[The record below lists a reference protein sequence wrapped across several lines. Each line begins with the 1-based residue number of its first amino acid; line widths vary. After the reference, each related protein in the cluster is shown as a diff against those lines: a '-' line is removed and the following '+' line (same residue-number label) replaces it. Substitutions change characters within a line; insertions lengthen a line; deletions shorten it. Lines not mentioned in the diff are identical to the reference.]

1 MLKSVPLKI
10 ITKKTL
16 SEVIG
21 PCGGSASSDFS
32 APEDLGGGGVEPSLT
47 ACSVSVLAPRAVPA
61 LQRSATHWHPLLFED
76 DGHRLLLAKSGLAY
90 YGCVLLECGH
100 TCL

>member
-1 MLKSVPLKI
+1 MLKSMPLKI

-21 PCGGSASSDFS
+21 PCGGSASSDFG
-32 APEDLGGGGVEPSLT
+32 APEELGQSSST
-47 ACSVSVLAPRAVPA
+47 ACSVSVLAPRAAPA
-61 LQRSATHWHPLLFED
+61 LQRSGTHWHPLLFED
-76 DGHRLLLAKSGLAY
+76 EGHRLLLAKSGLVY
-90 YGCVLLECGH
+90 YGCVLPEGGH

>member
-32 APEDLGGGGVEPSLT
+32 APEDLGGGGRAKLD
-47 ACSVSVLAPRAVPA
+47 CLLSVCAGT
-61 LQRSATHWHPLLFED
+61 QGSASSAEVCHPLASF
-76 DGHRLLLAKSGLAY
+76 AF
-90 YGCVLLECGH
+90 
-100 TCL
+100 

>member
-32 APEDLGGGGVEPSLT
+32 APEDLGGGRVKLD
-47 ACSVSVLAPRAVPA
+47 CLFSVCAGT
-61 LQRSATHWHPLLFED
+61 QGSASSAEVCHPLASF
-76 DGHRLLLAKSGLAY
+76 AF
-90 YGCVLLECGH
+90 
-100 TCL
+100 